1 MVFFL
6 LIILHLYFPAIYYN
20 GIDTS
25 PDFFLLSLIVL
36 SLNYSSYKIILVGLL
51 IGFINDLLISTNY
64 FGFITIIYALFF
76 TQPVYTSTSK
86 IMSSSSGGDGVSQA
100 VGLAA
105 QFGINIPTSQSEPK
119 WTYPEIM
126 KSRTV
131 AREVLKRKFDS
142 NKKCIIFIHGA
153 GMDHTV
159 WFQQSRFFANKG
171 FSVISIDFH

>member
-64 FGFITIIYALFF
+64 FGFITIIYTLFAYLLLRLNIYKTNDIF
-76 TQPVYTSTSK
+76 NLFLIISFYFCIFLMYLLRYSDSYFFYIKYSLIKVVVSFIVLFMIDK
-86 IMSSSSGGDGVSQA
+86 FFGVVKNNA
-100 VGLAA
+100 
-105 QFGINIPTSQSEPK
+105 
-119 WTYPEIM
+119 
-126 KSRTV
+126 
-131 AREVLKRKFDS
+131 KR
-142 NKKCIIFIHGA
+142 
-153 GMDHTV
+153 
-159 WFQQSRFFANKG
+159 
-171 FSVISIDFH
+171 